1 MSASSSSLRADQ
13 SSHGFCSQSPQFLA
27 PIATIAALFFLTTPY
42 IVLKL
47 LCHIAR
53 SISKEN
59 VAGKVVLIVGA
70 SSGIGELEERSLR
83 EVADAA
89 LSLGAPEAIAIPAD
103 VMIVSD

>member
-70 SSGIGELEERSLR
+70 SSGIGEHIAYEYARRGACLVLAARREES
-83 EVADAA
+83 
-89 LSLGAPEAIAIPAD
+89 P
-103 VMIVSD
+103 